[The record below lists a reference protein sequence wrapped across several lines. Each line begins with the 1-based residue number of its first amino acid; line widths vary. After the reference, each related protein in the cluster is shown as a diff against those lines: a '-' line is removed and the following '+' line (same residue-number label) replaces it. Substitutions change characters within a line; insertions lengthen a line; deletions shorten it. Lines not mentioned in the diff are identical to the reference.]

1 MDNTSVIWSELHCP
15 KDALTDT
22 YGWFMQF
29 LLAVLAFTCLIGK
42 YSSDVHRSRQHKS
55 CV

>member
-1 MDNTSVIWSELHCP
+1 MNNSSDFINWSEPHCS

-22 YGWFMQF
+22 YGWVMQF

-42 YSSDVHRSRQHKS
+42 K
-55 CV
+55 